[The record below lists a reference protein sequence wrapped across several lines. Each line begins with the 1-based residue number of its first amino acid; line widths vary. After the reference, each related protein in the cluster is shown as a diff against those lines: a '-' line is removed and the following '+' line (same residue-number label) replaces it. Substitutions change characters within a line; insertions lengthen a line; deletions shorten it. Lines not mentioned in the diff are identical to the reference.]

1 MDSKSTVGPPGGSGL
16 REAIVRPTCPGAM
29 LPTTLGQERNRKSI
43 FSSRQRILGVQ
54 RTGQMVP
61 RRWQE
66 AEKVTGEGHSLVLGK
81 PPPPSK
87 SLPGCSPLSLPRIT
101 ELTPPTLMAARTQAS
116 KSKGSETQPGNV
128 LEMQHLRP
136 QPSISDMGAGSPAAA

>member
-87 SLPGCSPLSLPRIT
+87 SLPASLYLGSLSSHRPLSWRPGHRL
-101 ELTPPTLMAARTQAS
+101 ARA
-116 KSKGSETQPGNV
+116 KV
-128 LEMQHLRP
+128 LLEMQHLRP
-136 QPSISDMGAGSPAAA
+136 QPSIPDMGAGSPSAA